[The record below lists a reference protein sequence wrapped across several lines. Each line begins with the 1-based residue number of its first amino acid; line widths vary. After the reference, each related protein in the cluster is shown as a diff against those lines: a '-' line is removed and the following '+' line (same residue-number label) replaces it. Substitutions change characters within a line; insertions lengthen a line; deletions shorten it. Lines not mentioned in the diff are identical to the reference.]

1 MIYIVN
7 MKWNSYK
14 LTHFNSSLSWGGG
27 GQSVKKGTN
36 IENLQKIY
44 LRLLKL
50 AKRSPR
56 LDKRIGSIKIDQ
68 KIDWTDG
75 TWLIWWLP
83 LAAYCLHH
91 ILGKESIRNVG
102 KIDWSDG
109 TRLIWRLPMA
119 AYGSI
124 GSACFPR
131 NAAFSFKHDANRARI
146 RNCKE
151 TEYSKGHFHK
161 KLSTHS
167 RAKFLIKNCVI
178 DSSKPNSAW
187 HLIQYPWCPLGWRL
201 FTHGVKGQQHR
212 IESSNQPLPQ

>member
-1 MIYIVN
+1 MCSKWWYILLI
-7 MKWNSYK
+7 WNE
-14 LTHFNSSLSWGGG
+14 THINWHTLIQVWVEGGG

-109 TRLIWRLPMA
+109 KRLIWRLPMA

-124 GSACFPR
+124 GSACFYRKPVY
-131 NAAFSFKHDANRARI
+131 KI
-146 RNCKE
+146 RYDTIRYDSLLQTHIYVLYTCSICLKE
-151 TEYSKGHFHK
+151 NEELKEAWSQERLTWASNLGRTYSSQTNVPGAPC
-161 KLSTHS
+161 S
-167 RAKFLIKNCVI
+167 
-178 DSSKPNSAW
+178 
-187 HLIQYPWCPLGWRL
+187 
-201 FTHGVKGQQHR
+201 
-212 IESSNQPLPQ
+212 